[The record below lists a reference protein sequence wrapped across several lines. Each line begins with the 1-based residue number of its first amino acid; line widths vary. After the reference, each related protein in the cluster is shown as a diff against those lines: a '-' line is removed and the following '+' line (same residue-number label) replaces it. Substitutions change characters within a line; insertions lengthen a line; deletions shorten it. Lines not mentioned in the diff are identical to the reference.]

1 MLDMEGQC
9 HHLRGIFMKK
19 NNVICIISFIFL
31 FLIVGC
37 SQQSDIDISGTIGK
51 SEDYLKQLEEIET
64 TASAFDGKKDVKFR
78 LMVKGTPTEEEA
90 TVLFNKILDS
100 FKKCS
105 NHQEIWAYYNGY
117 FDIKNY
123 DEGVIYEAT
132 KVIDEELKVV
142 SK

>member
-1 MLDMEGQC
+1 M
-9 HHLRGIFMKK
+9 RK
-19 NNVICIISFIFL
+19 ISLISNIFL

-37 SQQSDIDISGTIGK
+37 SQQPDIDISSTIGK
-51 SEDYLKQLEEIET
+51 SEDYFAQLEEIET

-78 LMVKGTPTEEEA
+78 LMVEGTLTEEEA
-90 TVLFNKILDS
+90 IILFNEILDR
-100 FKKCS
+100 FKEYS
-105 NHQEIWAYYNGY
+105 NHQEIWEYYNGY

-123 DEGVIYEAT
+123 DDGVIYEAT